1 MANVVKAVPVG
12 LDIQSRI
19 LTIRGVQ
26 VMLDR
31 DLAELYGVAVKRLN
45 EQVNRNIE
53 RFPERFMHQLTQQ
66 EFADLKVQIATSS
79 PDVSESRLKS
89 QFATSS
95 WGGVRKPPRVFTE
108 QGVSML
114 SAVLRSPTAIDVSI
128 RIMDA
133 FVAMRHAIASFAPL
147 LARIEANER
156 RQIVDQA
163 KNDANQVCNEERFE
177 KIFDAMND
185 KAFPPQKVFYDG
197 AVFDADAFA
206 TRYIL
211 SAKKSILLIDNY
223 VDVVTLEMLAKKR
236 RGVMVEIVTSRR
248 GNRLSESDV
257 EKFNA
262 QYGGLTIRTSA
273 AFHDRFLIVDDCR
286 LYLFGAS
293 LKDLGKKCFAFTK
306 LDAGEISGIKARI

>member
-1 MANVVKAVPVG
+1 MADVMKAAPVD

-31 DLAELYGVAVKRLN
+31 DLAELYGVPTKALNQAVKRNL
-45 EQVNRNIE
+45 E
-53 RFPERFMHQLTQQ
+53 RFPDGFMLSLSKTEMHELVTNCDRFVM
-66 EFADLKVQIATSS
+66 LKHSAA
-79 PDVSESRLKS
+79 PAR
-89 QFATSS
+89 A
-95 WGGVRKPPRVFTE
+95 FTE
-108 QGVSML
+108 QGVAML
-114 SAVLRSPTAIDVSI
+114 SAVLKSATAISVSVQ
-128 RIMDA
+128 IMQT
-133 FVAMRHAIASFAPL
+133 FVQMRRT
-147 LARIEANER
+147 LATIGTVLERIEASER
-156 RQIVDQA
+156 CRLVDQA
-163 KNDANQVCNEERFE
+163 RNEERFE

-262 QYGGLTIRTSA
+262 QYGGLAIRTSE

-306 LDAGEISGIKARI
+306 LDAGEIAGIKARI